1 MFRFWVCILQVREFL
16 VACRRHMPLLARQS
30 MDAGMKFGAMMAGGA
45 GADNKMLEQM
55 EQHMGDYLPQV
66 PRTACPPL
74 PDSVQRNELSVIR
87 RPARHPRW
95 AGGEWVGRRGC
106 RCRRRWRR

>member
-1 MFRFWVCILQVREFL
+1 MPPVVGQVREFL

-45 GADNKMLEQM
+45 GADSKMLEQM

-66 PRTACPPL
+66 PRPSAQ
-74 PDSVQRNELSVIR
+74 S
-87 RPARHPRW
+87 ARQ
-95 AGGEWVGRRGC
+95 ADT
-106 RCRRRWRR
+106 

>member
-1 MFRFWVCILQVREFL
+1 MQVREFL

-45 GADNKMLEQM
+45 GADSKMLEQM

-66 PRTACPPL
+66 HPTVPP
-74 PDSVQRNELSVIR
+74 
-87 RPARHPRW
+87 PA
-95 AGGEWVGRRGC
+95 VGRRDSLP
-106 RCRRRWRR
+106 RCRAGPLRGLT